1 MIFHL
6 ADFIPLNERDVLTLF
21 RLPTFVMISGCL
33 FNVKSGML
41 EFVKRKVKTLLL
53 VPFAFFYTITCV
65 IVPFILLSCFG
76 VKLETYLCNTQTP
89 FRFGYANI
97 DFEHF
102 AKAVSFS
109 HI

>member
-21 RLPTFVMISGCL
+21 SLPTFVMISGCL

-41 EFVKRKVKTLLL
+41 EFVKRKVKTLL

-65 IVPFILLSCFG
+65 CAVHSFVMFWR
-76 VKLETYLCNTQTP
+76 ETGNL
-89 FRFGYANI
+89 F
-97 DFEHF
+97 
-102 AKAVSFS
+102 V
-109 HI
+109 